1 MNIQTIKTVVRIT
14 ASLGAGTIVG
24 SVARNNVTS
33 TDILT
38 RITVPVGAFALG
50 GIAGEHSS
58 QFTDKFIDSIV
69 DAVTKA
75 KEAQAVTN

>member
-1 MNIQTIKTVVRIT
+1 MNIQTVKTVVRLA

-50 GIAGEHSS
+50 GIAGDHSA
-58 QFTDKFIDSIV
+58 QFTDRFIDQIV
-69 DAVTKA
+69 DVVKNA
-75 KEAQAVTN
+75 KDAQPTT